1 VSDDAPTKNVCSLL
15 RVRHLPVL
23 CGAVLAAS
31 FVGTSLPAGAASASQ
46 PSASALLKDALNAAQ
61 NAGSMQFVDKT
72 TVNGT
77 SQTLDGVISAPT
89 AGETLTGGAPLQ
101 VELIGGMIYVNGNQ
115 QALEQALQI
124 TAAQATPYANKWI
137 VVQSTD
143 APFQLLAQDLTLSA
157 TLNDFTPAQKSLKI
171 GKTQRIGKLK
181 AIPISGASTSAP
193 KGSSSSVTLF
203 VSPKAP
209 HTPVGGS
216 TVLVNKSGRLN
227 EVAVFTNWGAKVNLT
242 APTDAVQ
249 FSSILG

>member
-1 VSDDAPTKNVCSLL
+1 VCSLL
-15 RVRHLPVL
+15 RVRRLPVF
-23 CGAVLAAS
+23 CGAALAFS
-31 FVGTSLPAGAASASQ
+31 LIGTSLPSGAASAGE
-46 PSASALLKDALNAAQ
+46 PSASALLTDALNAAQ

-77 SQTLDGVISAPT
+77 TQTLDGVISAPT

-101 VELIGGMIYVNGNQ
+101 VELISGMIYVNGNQ

-124 TAAQATPYANKWI
+124 SAAQAQPYAGKWI
-137 VVQSTD
+137 VVQSSD
-143 APFQLLAQDLTLSA
+143 APYQLLAQDLTLTA
-157 TLNDFTPAQKSLKI
+157 TLNDFTPSSKTLKI
-171 GKTQRIGKLK
+171 GKTQHIGKLK
-181 AIPISGASTSAP
+181 AIPITGASTSAP

-209 HTPVGGS
+209 HRPLGGS

-227 EVAVFTNWGAKVNLT
+227 EVAFFTNWGAKVDLT
-242 APTDAVQ
+242 APTGAVQ